1 MNWTLSLLR
10 KVLKE
15 GLFSIK
21 NCSQFSTTTLSVNEC
36 VCGFTWSK
44 VALNKIYATIVY
56 GYTFSCLHVK
66 KFRSSSVYFVL
77 LVYLY
82 IYWSRLAAVI
92 PRICVTISGDILKFG
107 IMPRFRSIGQQFSC
121 HLKHLAPRYLYRLS
135 YETFIPGMNNFTLG
149 KRVKE
154 VMYRNFSDLLD
165 GHREMDF
172 LRMNHIT
179 GTNTV

>member
-1 MNWTLSLLR
+1 MCLRLHLIKSGLEQNLCNYCIWLYIFLSACQ
-10 KVLKE
+10 KVSFFKC
-15 GLFSIK
+15 LFCIT
-21 NCSQFSTTTLSVNEC
+21 CIF
-36 VCGFTWSK
+36 
-44 VALNKIYATIVY
+44 I
-56 GYTFSCLHVK
+56 
-66 KFRSSSVYFVL
+66 
-77 LVYLY
+77 Y
-82 IYWSRLAAVI
+82 IYWWRLAAVI

>member
-1 MNWTLSLLR
+1 MCLRLHLIKSGLEQNLCNYCIWLYIFLSACQ
-10 KVLKE
+10 KVSFFKC
-15 GLFSIK
+15 LFCIT
-21 NCSQFSTTTLSVNEC
+21 CIF
-36 VCGFTWSK
+36 
-44 VALNKIYATIVY
+44 I
-56 GYTFSCLHVK
+56 
-66 KFRSSSVYFVL
+66 
-77 LVYLY
+77 Y

-154 VMYRNFSDLLD
+154 VMYQNFSDLLD